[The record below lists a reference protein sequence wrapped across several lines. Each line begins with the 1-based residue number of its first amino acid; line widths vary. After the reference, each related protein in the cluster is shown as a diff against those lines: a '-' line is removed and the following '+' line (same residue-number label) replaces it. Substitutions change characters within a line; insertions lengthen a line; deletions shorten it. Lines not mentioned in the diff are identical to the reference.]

1 MSELFKRMKAWAPLL
16 KLGNTVS
23 RRNELERYSRF
34 LVLDSIKRAQILDY
48 LKIPRTLDELV
59 KHFEWEYPSK
69 YVDDLMKILVD
80 DKVIFHKKG
89 RFVINYNIH
98 IEKPNVKFIEDFNEV
113 FKIYASGI
121 PNRLKGEYFEYTGR
135 LALFK
140 WDSVLAGQI
149 YQALRDSAWN
159 FINPVDI
166 AGSKLLD
173 VGCGPGYE
181 TADLWVRLQS
191 SKTEITAIDNDKD
204 LLTIAREEFCQNIRR
219 WGYPDTTWDQL
230 ENPPTFIHGSVDDMS
245 MFDDETFDT
254 IYFSNFLHWLEEP
267 INGIREM
274 FRVLKPG
281 GLIFGS
287 QGTSEVTNP
296 YLDITARVIK
306 GTYGYFSK
314 EQFMTWFK
322 EVGFSKI
329 KSATM
334 VNTFKAWKPK

>member
-1 MSELFKRMKAWAPLL
+1 MGAVIETWEYGFS
-16 KLGNTVS
+16 
-23 RRNELERYSRF
+23 RNELERYSRF

-69 YVDDLMKILVD
+69 YVDDLMEILVD

-89 RFVINYNIH
+89 RFVINYNIN

-181 TADLWVRLQS
+181 TADKLKQWFDVFFYECNS
-191 SKTEITAIDNDKD
+191 AF
-204 LLTIAREEFCQNIRR
+204 EEAN
-219 WGYPDTTWDQL
+219 Y
-230 ENPPTFIHGSVDDMS
+230 
-245 MFDDETFDT
+245 
-254 IYFSNFLHWLEEP
+254 
-267 INGIREM
+267 NGH
-274 FRVLKPG
+274 KK
-281 GLIFGS
+281 
-287 QGTSEVTNP
+287 N
-296 YLDITARVIK
+296 
-306 GTYGYFSK
+306 
-314 EQFMTWFK
+314 
-322 EVGFSKI
+322 
-329 KSATM
+329 
-334 VNTFKAWKPK
+334 